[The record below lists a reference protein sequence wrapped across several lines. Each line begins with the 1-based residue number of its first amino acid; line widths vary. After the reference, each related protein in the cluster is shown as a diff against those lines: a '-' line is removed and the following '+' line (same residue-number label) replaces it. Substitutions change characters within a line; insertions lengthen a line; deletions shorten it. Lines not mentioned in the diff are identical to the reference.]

1 MKDFS
6 LNSLMDFLRDFNC
19 VHVDYWLFANVETP
33 FQVKPNQFLRF
44 AEYDVNSNYE
54 HHLVNS
60 LSNIKRAIECQL
72 DTLLIGFGLYDS
84 VKKKRL
90 SFPKKVALLDSLG
103 VISPRI
109 LKRINKKR
117 NLLEHQYIQPEISD
131 VEDALDVATLFIAYT
146 DRFIKNRALGSC
158 RLFHARGDGFEF
170 SLEYKQEKIVLSDI
184 VENDKK
190 IGVRKEV
197 NANDAEYCD
206 YLKMFLSLYKIL

>member
-1 MKDFS
+1 
-6 LNSLMDFLRDFNC
+6 MDFLRDFNC
-19 VHVDYWLFANVETP
+19 IHVDYWLFAEVETP
-33 FQVKPNQFLRF
+33 FQVKPHQFLRF
-44 AEYDVNSNYE
+44 AEYDLNSNYE

-72 DTLLIGFGLYDS
+72 DTLLFGFGLYGS

-103 VISPRI
+103 VVSPRI

-117 NLLEHQYIQPEISD
+117 NLLEHQYIQPETID

-146 DRFIKNRALGSC
+146 DKFLSNRALGSC
-158 RLFHARGDGFEF
+158 RLFHLKGDGFDF
-170 SLEYKQEKIVLSDI
+170 SLEYKQEKIILSDI
-184 VENDKK
+184 VEKDEKRVDKR

-206 YLKMFLSLYKIL
+206 YLKLFLSLYKIL